1 MSAMSDLMI
10 DIAECIERGMS
21 DYDISNILLIE
32 PEWVAQV
39 REEYEEVE

>member
-10 DIAECIERGMS
+10 DIEECIERGMS
-21 DYDISNILLIE
+21 DYDISNALHIE

-39 REEYEEVE
+39 REEYEEAA

>member
-21 DYDISNILLIE
+21 DYDISNALHIE

-39 REEYEEVE
+39 REEYEEVA

>member
-1 MSAMSDLMI
+1 MSDLMI

-21 DYDISNILLIE
+21 DYDISNALHIE

-39 REEYEEVE
+39 REEYEEVA

>member
-21 DYDISNILLIE
+21 DYDISNALHIE
-32 PEWVAQV
+32 PEWVSQV
-39 REEYEEVE
+39 REEYEEVA

>member
-21 DYDISNILLIE
+21 DYDISNILHIE
-32 PEWVAQV
+32 PEWVSQV
-39 REEYEEVE
+39 REEYEEVA